1 MVLNNGVQDFPSSE
15 DFLRSLK
22 LSQAGSFVG
31 EVVGVPVVQ
40 FVAGTF
46 AHGTIVGY
54 SVGESDGTNV
64 GALVGLNVEE
74 ADGAAEGLPVVPFGV
89 FGLKVGVSL
98 GFSVGLTVGTLLGP
112 SVGTKVPLGVG
123 PNVGVF
129 ELLASPSVGSIVG
142 DGVGGDVG
150 AFVGVGVG
158 LRVGTSV
165 GVGVGANVAEQF
177 SFL

>member
-1 MVLNNGVQDFPSSE
+1 MVLNSGAQDFPSSE
-15 DFLRSLK
+15 DLLRSLK

-74 ADGAAEGLPVVPFGV
+74 ADGAVEGAPVNNLL
-89 FGLKVGVSL
+89 FGLKVGVTL

-123 PNVGVF
+123 PNVGVL
-129 ELLASPSVGSIVG
+129 ELLAASSDGSIVG
-142 DGVGGDVG
+142 DGVGDGVG
-150 AFVGVGVG
+150 AFVGVPVG

-165 GVGVGANVAEQF
+165 GVCVGANVAEQL